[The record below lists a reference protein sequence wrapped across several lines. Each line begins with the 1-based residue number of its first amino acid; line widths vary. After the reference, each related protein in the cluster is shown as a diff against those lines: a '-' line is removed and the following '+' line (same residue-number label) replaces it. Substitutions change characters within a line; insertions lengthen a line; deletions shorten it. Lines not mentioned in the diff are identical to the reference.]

1 MTVDTIR
8 DRRAAN
14 APEIDQATALEARRQ
29 ALAQDRARFTQLE
42 PQGEQLLA
50 TFTRANFALGVRDL
64 RAALTSRSGQ
74 VLDEAIKE
82 WSQQADNFASFGLVA
97 VAAPVPRLHR
107 QEELDTAAAALRT
120 AQAALQVFDSAPYTL
135 EDVTDAR
142 EVQGLRLKERARQLE
157 ILVNR
162 LQAATAQ

>member
-1 MTVDTIR
+1 V
-8 DRRAAN
+8 
-14 APEIDQATALEARRQ
+14 LEATINTYQGR
-29 ALAQDRARFTQLE
+29 AHIFQD
-42 PQGEQLLA
+42 
-50 TFTRANFALGVRDL
+50 
-64 RAALTSRSGQ
+64 
-74 VLDEAIKE
+74 
-82 WSQQADNFASFGLVA
+82 FGLQA